1 MIKPE
6 VNKMTAPLV
15 SIIVPTYNNEKYL
28 AVCLDSLLA
37 QTFQDFEIIVIDDG
51 STNQTTKILEAYKT
65 NPHVQIH
72 TQPNSGISA
81 ARNQGLKLS
90 RGKFLGFVDSDDRI
104 TPDFLEKLITPLLQN
119 PNIDI
124 SVCGY
129 QEIYQDH
136 KVSHPLQSRVVTG
149 IEATKNFLLEQRD
162 FDILIWNKLCRKS
175 LFDDHAIRY
184 PVGQIHEDN
193 LTTYKLFAA
202 AKSVQY
208 LKDELYFYQ
217 RKNSYITKNY
227 TSTEKTLKRL
237 EAKEQM
243 AEEARK
249 YLNTSDFNLVCDI
262 AKILAYFAFID
273 NSITRHIDQ
282 KYFGEYRNK
291 ALQALKSNRKNP
303 YLTRKLRLYQ
313 KLLSSP
319 RGVLY
324 RIFRKITLKSI

>member
-1 MIKPE
+1 
-6 VNKMTAPLV
+6 MTNSPLV
-15 SIIVPTYNNEKYL
+15 SVIVPTYNNEKYL
-28 AVCLDSLLA
+28 ANCLNSLLV

-51 STNQTTKILEAYKT
+51 STDQTTKLLEAYKT
-65 NPHVQIH
+65 NPSVRVH
-72 TQPNSGISA
+72 TQPNSGISV

-90 RGKFLGFVDSDDRI
+90 RGKFISFVDSDDCV
-104 TPDFLEKLITPLLQN
+104 TPDFLEKLIAPLLQN

-124 SVCGY
+124 TVCGY

-136 KVSHPLQSRVVTG
+136 KISHPLNPQIITG
-149 IEATKNFLLEQRD
+149 TEATKNFLLKQQD

-175 LFDDHAIRY
+175 LFDNHAIYY

-202 AKSVQY
+202 AKKIQY

-217 RKNSYITKNY
+217 RKNSYITKNF

-237 EAKEQM
+237 QAKEQM
-243 AEEARK
+243 AEEARE
-249 YLNTSDFNLVCDI
+249 YLNTPDFDLVCDI

-273 NSITRHIDQ
+273 NSITGHIE
-282 KYFGEYRNK
+282 KNYFNEYRKK
-291 ALQALKSNRKNP
+291 AIQALKSNRQNP
-303 YLTRKLRLYQ
+303 YLTNKLRLYS

-319 RGVLY
+319 LSALY
-324 RIFRKITLKSI
+324 WIFRKITLKSI